1 MQRRSFLTRLGV
13 GLVGAFAAKVVPKA
27 EPSYVRKFKEN
38 SIPTP
43 SSPIGYTPYPC
54 SGVYAVS
61 GIYFPKV
68 SYTGVHYG
76 SGIV

>member
-1 MQRRSFLTRLGV
+1 MQRRAFLTRLGA

-38 SIPTP
+38 SIPT
-43 SSPIGYTPYPC
+43 SSPTSSSP
-54 SGVYAVS
+54 S
-61 GIYFPKV
+61 GIYLPKV
-68 SYTGVHYG
+68 SYTGVHYW